1 LIGLATSGAGECAVN
16 SAPAGSAAAPVAVAA
31 RIEQIGSVSRLT
43 VDLSAPPAISAN
55 VLVDPNRVV
64 IDLPEVNFQIDPATV
79 KPQTVAS
86 GGLIKAFRFG
96 QFAPGRSRIVID
108 LFGPA
113 KIDKAEVARI
123 ADGDPSR
130 LVVEL
135 SKTDMASFRA
145 AAAPAAKAAP
155 PAPSGKA
162 LGKEGGTNKDAAAR
176 PVIVIDP
183 GHGGIDS
190 GANGVNGTVEKSI
203 VFDFAEALRRRLE
216 AGGRYRIVMTRES
229 DVFVAL
235 SDRVRIARD
244 SAAQL
249 LVSIH
254 ADMLAESA
262 DVTGA
267 TIYTAS
273 EKASDAEAARV
284 ADKEN
289 AADSVAGLQAET
301 EGNEVSDI
309 LFDLTRRETRTY
321 SRLFS
326 RTLVNYL
333 KGATRLNKNPE
344 RAAGFKVLKAPDIP
358 AVLLELGYLSNEK
371 DVRVLTAP
379 DWRERMIGH
388 VAQAIDAFFAP
399 RLRPVAPADPV
410 TGTFSSSSVMDAAT
424 GGARL
429 SSRPLLR
436 GAVAPAPH

>member
-1 LIGLATSGAGECAVN
+1 MGVVISGAGERSVN
-16 SAPAGSAAAPVAVAA
+16 PGRSDSLAAPVAVAA
-31 RIEQIGSVSRLT
+31 RIEQIGPVSRLT

-55 VLVDPNRVV
+55 VLIDPNRVV

-79 KPQTVAS
+79 KPQTAAS

-96 QFAPGRSRIVID
+96 QFAPGKSRIVID

-113 KIDKAEVARI
+113 RIDKAEVAPI

-135 SKTDMASFRA
+135 TKTDAASFRA
-145 AAAPAAKAAP
+145 AAARAVKPTTAP
-155 PAPSGKA
+155 VLPGKA
-162 LGKEGGTNKDAAAR
+162 GGKDAEAGKDAAAR

-216 AGGRYRIVMTRES
+216 AGGRYRIVMTRDS

-244 SAAQL
+244 SGAQL
-249 LVSIH
+249 FVSIH
-254 ADMLAESA
+254 ADTLAESA
-262 DVTGA
+262 EVTGA
-267 TIYTAS
+267 TVYTAS
-273 EKASDAEAARV
+273 EQASDAEAARV
-284 ADKEN
+284 AETEN
-289 AADSVAGLQAET
+289 AADSVAGLQSDT

-333 KGATRLNKNPE
+333 KGATRLNKNAE

-358 AVLLELGYLSNEK
+358 AVLLELGYLSSEK
-371 DVRVLTAP
+371 DVRSLTSP
-379 DWRERMIGH
+379 DWRERTTAH

-399 RLRPVAPADPV
+399 RLRPLPSDAV
-410 TGTFSSSSVMDAAT
+410 TGALPSSSAIDAAA

-429 SSRPLLR
+429 SPRSLLR